1 MLNNINMPIF
11 ILIQCVAMV
20 VMTIANIGVGQIR
33 IVINQER
40 ECRRLRIAMRAELV
54 ETPAA
59 AFSSCLSRRS
69 HLDCRARVMSLA
81 ADLRRPSPSTKAC

>member
-1 MLNNINMPIF
+1 
-11 ILIQCVAMV
+11 
-20 VMTIANIGVGQIR
+20 VGQIR
-33 IVINQER
+33 IVINQ
-40 ECRRLRIAMRAELV
+40 
-54 ETPAA
+54 A